1 MENIENIVT
10 QRQRLIAQRAE
21 IDNEIKL
28 LSSQI
33 VDTLGVFEGS
43 QEIAGYSVSVGTK
56 RTFKPAIAEQML
68 AKKRMNKAVRES
80 LYKQELDAKK
90 VKALFPDIYAEA
102 QVEGATFPTVREV

>member
-1 MENIENIVT
+1 MVT
-10 QRQRLIAQRAE
+10 PTPSAPRPVLVVDFGAQYAQLIARRVREAKVYSE
-21 IDNEIKL
+21 I
-28 LSSQI
+28 
-33 VDTLGVFEGS
+33 VPH
-43 QEIAGYSVSVGTK
+43 
-56 RTFKPAIAEQML
+56 TFTVEQML